1 MKDAAPRGTAAAAFE
16 YMKWWMEEDVQGEY
30 ANELVALLGPAGK
43 YNTANFNAFNAMPWS
58 ASELR
63 TLNNLY
69 GHLKGYPEMPGGYII
84 MRYVNFAFM
93 ETYNNGAVPSEA
105 LLSYIDSINGE
116 LARKREE
123 LENGKDKSRS
133 FFIPDDAKSQ

>member
-1 MKDAAPRGTAAAAFE
+1 
-16 YMKWWMEEDVQGEY
+16 
-30 ANELVALLGPAGK
+30 
-43 YNTANFNAFNAMPWS
+43 MPWS

-69 GHLKGYPEMPGGYII
+69 SHLKGYPEMPGGYII
-84 MRYVNFAFM
+84 PRYVNFAFM
-93 ETYNNGAVPSEA
+93 ATYNDGAVPSEA

-133 FFIPDDAKSQ
+133 FFIPDDALSQ